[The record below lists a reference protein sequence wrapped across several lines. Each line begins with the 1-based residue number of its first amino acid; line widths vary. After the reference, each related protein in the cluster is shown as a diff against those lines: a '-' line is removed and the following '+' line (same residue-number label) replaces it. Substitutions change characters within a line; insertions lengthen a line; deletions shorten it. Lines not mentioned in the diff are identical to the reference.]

1 MAEPLRYVFDT
12 IELVCFSERQWV
24 AKTLG
29 ALDALFEKD
38 GIAIDGYRSD
48 ASLYL
53 VVGWAN
59 TRIMQGSGLFFLVV
73 EPEDHSIPIALPS
86 QAKYQ
91 RSFFSMV
98 YLFASSRMIAS
109 TLFLNV
115 IRSRYC
121 GEFSS
126 KDTASSFCVECLQMI
141 NTDGVADA
149 SSGMHQASLCRAVAM
164 LQRLIT
170 DGGRVTFVAI
180 TRKNAEFPVL
190 HVIGNRL
197 RLATRHV
204 FVDDKWTFL
213 LRIARANKQV
223 CCDGLGVLFQHGK
236 FGFVRADIFGLLGKG
251 FD

>member
-48 ASLYL
+48 ASLY
-53 VVGWAN
+53 
-59 TRIMQGSGLFFLVV
+59 LVV

-170 DGGRVTFVAI
+170 DGGRVIFVAI

-223 CCDGLGVLFQHGK
+223 CRDGLGVLFQHGK